1 MYDLFRLTHDSMCV
15 CVQFDVDEFV
25 ASHLNDH
32 RKGLLGRQLSA
43 EALLTFS
50 KVLLSADVSRHLA
63 LVIDCNCSRSV
74 YIAHCHQSRVM
85 ICVQ

>member
-1 MYDLFRLTHDSMCV
+1 
-15 CVQFDVDEFV
+15 VDEFV

-50 KVLLSADVSRHLA
+50 KAMLFTFLLWNWKL
-63 LVIDCNCSRSV
+63 
-74 YIAHCHQSRVM
+74 
-85 ICVQ
+85 

>member
-1 MYDLFRLTHDSMCV
+1 MIQLVAMCLLLDV
-15 CVQFDVDEFV
+15 VFQFDIDEFV

-50 KVLLSADVSRHLA
+50 KALLLVVLCF
-63 LVIDCNCSRSV
+63 IWFE
-74 YIAHCHQSRVM
+74 
-85 ICVQ
+85 

>member
-1 MYDLFRLTHDSMCV
+1 MHVLIAALETYTYDSTGYNVFV
-15 CVQFDVDEFV
+15 CVDVVFQFDVDEFV

-50 KVLLSADVSRHLA
+50 KALLFCHMFHL
-63 LVIDCNCSRSV
+63 LL
-74 YIAHCHQSRVM
+74 M
-85 ICVQ
+85 ISTGLLTYHKYSM

>member
-1 MYDLFRLTHDSMCV
+1 MSFGKQLIICCF
-15 CVQFDVDEFV
+15 QFDVDEFV

-50 KVLLSADVSRHLA
+50 KVIRFTIVHFIIVFCYF
-63 LVIDCNCSRSV
+63 LVIKFALKSTTIFS
-74 YIAHCHQSRVM
+74 
-85 ICVQ
+85 